1 MGSSFRKNLMRLVIT
16 FKAFALIQ
24 ILSVLAT
31 LIVPEAKLESFG
43 LSYSNDTLLFMQF
56 SAISQLMLALVTFT
70 LPNWLGTNL
79 WKAAPTYVWLSLLP
93 LSVNVYH
100 IISGITTITVVFY
113 VENTFWL
120 VFAFAFYSFGKRMKL
135 RF

>member
-1 MGSSFRKNLMRLVIT
+1 MASFRAPLMRLIIT
-16 FKAFALIQ
+16 FRAFAVIQ
-24 ILSVLAT
+24 VLSVLAT
-31 LIVPEAKLESFG
+31 LVVPEAKMESFG
-43 LSYSNDTLLFMQF
+43 LSYTSDTLLFMQF
-56 SAISQLMLALVTFT
+56 SAVSQLMLALVTFA

-100 IISGITTITVVFY
+100 VIYGIMTITNAFY
-113 VENTFWL
+113 VENIFWL
-120 VFAFAFYSFGKRMKL
+120 AFATAFYSFGKRMKL

>member
-1 MGSSFRKNLMRLVIT
+1 MRLIIT
-16 FKAFALIQ
+16 FRAFAVIQ
-24 ILSVLAT
+24 VLSVLAT
-31 LIVPEAKLESFG
+31 LVVPEAKMERFG
-43 LSYSNDTLLFMQF
+43 LSYSNDTLVFMQF

-70 LPNWLGTNL
+70 LPSWLGTNL

-93 LSVNVYH
+93 FSLNLFH
-100 IISGITTITVVFY
+100 IISSSMVITTAFY

-120 VFAFAFYSFGKRMKL
+120 AFAFAFYSFGKRMKL

>member
-1 MGSSFRKNLMRLVIT
+1 MRLIIT
-16 FKAFALIQ
+16 FRAFALIQ
-24 ILSVLAT
+24 ILSVLVT
-31 LIVPEAKLESFG
+31 LAAPEAKMESFG
-43 LSYSNDTLLFMQF
+43 ISYSNDTLLFMQF

-70 LPNWLGTNL
+70 LPSWLGTNL

-100 IISGITTITVVFY
+100 IISGIMTITVVFY
-113 VENTFWL
+113 IENTFWL

>member
-1 MGSSFRKNLMRLVIT
+1 MRLIIT
-16 FKAFALIQ
+16 FRAFAIIQ
-24 ILSVLAT
+24 VLSVLAT
-31 LIVPEAKLESFG
+31 LAVPEAKMERFG
-43 LSYSNDTLLFMQF
+43 LSYSNDTLVFMQF

-70 LPNWLGTNL
+70 LPSWLGTNL

-93 LSVNVYH
+93 FSLNLFH
-100 IISGITTITVVFY
+100 IISSSMVITTAFY

-120 VFAFAFYSFGKRMKL
+120 AFAFAFYSFGKRMKL

>member
-1 MGSSFRKNLMRLVIT
+1 MRLIIT
-16 FKAFALIQ
+16 FRAFAVIQ
-24 ILSVLAT
+24 VLSVLAT
-31 LIVPEAKLESFG
+31 LAVPEAKMERFG
-43 LSYSNDTLLFMQF
+43 LSYSNDTLVFMQF

-70 LPNWLGTNL
+70 LPSWLGTNL

-93 LSVNVYH
+93 FSLNLFH
-100 IISGITTITVVFY
+100 IISSSMVITTAFY

-120 VFAFAFYSFGKRMKL
+120 AFAFAFYSFGKRMKL

>member
-1 MGSSFRKNLMRLVIT
+1 MRLIIT
-16 FKAFALIQ
+16 FRAFAVIQ
-24 ILSVLAT
+24 VLSVLAT
-31 LIVPEAKLESFG
+31 LAVPETKMESFG
-43 LSYSNDTLLFMQF
+43 LSYTSDTLLFMQF
-56 SAISQLMLALVTFT
+56 SAVSQLMLALVTFA

-100 IISGITTITVVFY
+100 VIYGIMAITSAFY
-113 VENTFWL
+113 VENIFWL
-120 VFAFAFYSFGKRMKL
+120 VFATAFYSFGKRMKL

>member
-1 MGSSFRKNLMRLVIT
+1 MRLIIT
-16 FKAFALIQ
+16 FRAFALIQ
-24 ILSVLAT
+24 ILSVLVT
-31 LIVPEAKLESFG
+31 LAAPEAKMESFG

-70 LPNWLGTNL
+70 LPSWLGTHL

-100 IISGITTITVVFY
+100 IISGIMTITGVFY

>member
-1 MGSSFRKNLMRLVIT
+1 M
-16 FKAFALIQ
+16 
-24 ILSVLAT
+24 
-31 LIVPEAKLESFG
+31 EHFG
-43 LSYSNDTLLFMQF
+43 LSYSNDTLVFMQF

-70 LPNWLGTNL
+70 LPSWLGTNL

-93 LSVNVYH
+93 FSLNLFH
-100 IISGITTITVVFY
+100 IISSSMAITTAFY

-120 VFAFAFYSFGKRMKL
+120 AFAFAFYSFGKRMKL